1 MRAQRAAQRFSG
13 QYGFDARIALQAATT
28 ASAFSPGQI
37 SINIRRVVIIKG
49 PLWSPRAL
57 FHLLNQLQ

>member
-1 MRAQRAAQRFSG
+1 MRAQRAAQRVSG

-37 SINIRRVVIIKG
+37 
-49 PLWSPRAL
+49 AA
-57 FHLLNQLQ
+57 